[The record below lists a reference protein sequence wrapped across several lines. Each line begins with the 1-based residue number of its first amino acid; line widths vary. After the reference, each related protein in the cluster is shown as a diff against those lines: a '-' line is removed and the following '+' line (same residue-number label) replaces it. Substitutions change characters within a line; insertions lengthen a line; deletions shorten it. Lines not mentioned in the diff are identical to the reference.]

1 VLCAVI
7 GPIAFWN
14 LTPHAQAAVMLSSSD
29 PLLGTPRGTPEK
41 VMRFAQEKQSTRIA
55 DTRAYIYE
63 VYRLAPLVGLDPA
76 LVIAQSALETANWT
90 SSYWTNYLNPAG
102 IGIGYDGAPSYTWAT
117 GEDAARSHVSRLY
130 IYSAGAIDPGNPL
143 YQFRDVGPTYQRVI
157 DLGYNGQAQ
166 TLYGLTGK
174 WATDPLYGQKV
185 ASRGNGIF
193 AVDPATRP
201 SRRLA

>member
-1 VLCAVI
+1 MRAHRRHGKRSRWAAIACCALVLCAAI

-102 IGIGYDGAPSYTWAT
+102 SGSDTTVRRPTHGRP
-117 GEDAARSHVSRLY
+117 ARMPRDPR
-130 IYSAGAIDPGNPL
+130 SAGSTSTQPGRSIPGNPL
-143 YQFRDVGPTYQRVI
+143 YQYRDVGPTYQRVI

-166 TLYGLTGK
+166 TL
-174 WATDPLYGQKV
+174 DEPDRQV
-185 ASRGNGIF
+185 GN
-193 AVDPATRP
+193 
-201 SRRLA
+201 